1 MKKNDYFT
9 NNGSQQ
15 YLLQNKFT
23 SYLKKAIRNKKIY
36 YLSKS
41 ANLRKM
47 EVKWQTLDLQNLDN
61 AFLLSS
67 PSDIDIC
74 TNRVFILEQ
83 ISKLSKQEQQVILLK
98 IYRQM
103 TFTEIGLTLHIA
115 TNTVKTIYYRAL
127 NHLRDLL
134 IHTEHF
140 G

>member
-41 ANLRKM
+41 VNLRKM
-47 EVKWQTLDLQNLDN
+47 EVNWQTLDLQNMDN
-61 AFLLSS
+61 TFLLSS
-67 PSDIDIC
+67 PSDIDIY

-103 TFTEIGLTLHIA
+103 TFTEIGLTLHIS

>member
-1 MKKNDYFT
+1 MKKTDYFT

-41 ANLRKM
+41 VNLRKM
-47 EVKWQTLDLQNLDN
+47 EINWQTLDLQNLDH

-103 TFTEIGLTLHIA
+103 TFTEIGLTLHIS